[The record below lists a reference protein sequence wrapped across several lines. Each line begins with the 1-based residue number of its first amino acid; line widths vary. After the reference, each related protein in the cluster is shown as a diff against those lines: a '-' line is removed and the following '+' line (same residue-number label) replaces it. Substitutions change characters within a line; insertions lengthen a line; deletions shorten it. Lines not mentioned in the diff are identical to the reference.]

1 MSSLSVA
8 VGYISSCSAGDTLF
22 RRMTSWNGEREVKN
36 DCGEVG
42 GHNLLV
48 TRVRIEEP
56 GWAAHRSLL
65 YPTSAVGLPN
75 IARWK

>member
-8 VGYISSCSAGDTLF
+8 VGCLSSSSAGDTSF
-22 RRMTSWNGEREVKN
+22 QRMTSWNGEREVKN
-36 DCGEVG
+36 DCGGDG
-42 GHNLLV
+42 GRNLLV

-75 IARWK
+75 TAR